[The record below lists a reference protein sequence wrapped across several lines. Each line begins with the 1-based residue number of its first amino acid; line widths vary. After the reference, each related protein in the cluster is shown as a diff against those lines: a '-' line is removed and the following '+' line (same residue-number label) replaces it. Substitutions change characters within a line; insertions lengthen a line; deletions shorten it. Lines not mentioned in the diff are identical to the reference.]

1 MSEIL
6 AGFSLLELLALK
18 FISRLSRYVYYSYS
32 NSQFSMMNIIN
43 RFAVTIAS
51 LLSVQSSIAQDIF
64 IIPNLFISLRN
75 FEYSVYNGNVRGKI
89 SSLGGGVTGIYQRF
103 YIDLSGERNI
113 TTDEESIIDS
123 LYNTIEFERTDF
135 AMSIGYGVNKSIST
149 FIGYKYGNSTL
160 TELAPSPFEGAKNT
174 LKGKGLFIGAG
185 GIWPV
190 RDWGTFSFSAA
201 YAKML
206 AHYKSFALGTTI
218 GDANGTSLTVEWK
231 APLTQNLYYDISLMR
246 HDYYYENFDLIASDI
261 AEQIFSIRL
270 GISYKF

>member
-1 MSEIL
+1 
-6 AGFSLLELLALK
+6 
-18 FISRLSRYVYYSYS
+18 
-32 NSQFSMMNIIN
+32 MMNIIN
-43 RFAVTIAS
+43 RLAVTIAS

-75 FEYSVYNGNVRGKI
+75 FEYSVYNANVRGQI

-135 AMSIGYGVNKSIST
+135 AMSIGYAVKNSIST
-149 FIGYKYGNSTL
+149 FVGYKYGNSTL
-160 TELAPSPFEGAKNT
+160 TELAPSPFAGAKNT

-185 GIWPV
+185 GGWPV

-201 YAKML
+201 YAKMR
-206 AHYKSFALGTTI
+206 ASYKSFALGTTV

-246 HDYYYENFDLIASDI
+246 HDYYYENFDQIASDI
-261 AEQIFSIRL
+261 SEQIFSIRL
-270 GISYKF
+270 GMSYKF

>member
-1 MSEIL
+1 
-6 AGFSLLELLALK
+6 
-18 FISRLSRYVYYSYS
+18 
-32 NSQFSMMNIIN
+32 MMNIIN
-43 RFAVTIAS
+43 RLCVLIAS

-64 IIPNLFISLRN
+64 IIPNLFISKRN
-75 FEYSVYNGNVRGKI
+75 FEYSVYNGNVRGQI

-185 GIWPV
+185 GGWPV

-231 APLTQNLYYDISLMR
+231 APLCCNLYYDISLMR
-246 HDYYYENFDLIASDI
+246 HDYYYENFDQIASDI
-261 AEQIFSIRL
+261 SEQIFSIRL
-270 GISYKF
+270 GISYKFF